1 MLFYY
6 LNSCIYL
13 NNDIW
18 SPLYAYTM
26 QCCGRDRVIS
36 GQIYTCYQT
45 TRRKKK
51 TRFTYTNEDGYCC
64 MYTYSYIFTGNS
76 MLCLCRIGLLSRH
89 SISACAH
96 YLRTLRKNSIDNRC
110 WCQWTVDTVTYLLF
124 KSWNAQSHIHI
135 FFKNIFAAFWLF
147 LFAPFPSWMIAGR
160 LIHIFRVFLWI
171 ELIIHKLPFA

>member
-51 TRFTYTNEDGYCC
+51 HASRIQMKTATVVCIRIRIYSPAIPCYVYAVLACWAGIRYRHVLITCERFAKTALIIGAGADEQSTQSRIYYLNREMHKVT
-64 MYTYSYIFTGNS
+64 SIFF
-76 MLCLCRIGLLSRH
+76 L
-89 SISACAH
+89 
-96 YLRTLRKNSIDNRC
+96 K
-110 WCQWTVDTVTYLLF
+110 TYLQHF
-124 KSWNAQSHIHI
+124 DCFCS
-135 FFKNIFAAFWLF
+135 
-147 LFAPFPSWMIAGR
+147 PRFPVGWSPA
-160 LIHIFRVFLWI
+160 V
-171 ELIIHKLPFA
+171 